1 MEIHNDGDSKR
12 GSFFIDDGDMRVG
25 EMNYIFAGPAK
36 MIIIHTEINE
46 DYEGKGLGRQL
57 VQAGVVYAREHH
69 TKILP
74 LCPFAKK
81 IFDITPEFAD
91 VLF

>member
-1 MEIHNDGDSKR
+1 MEIKNQSDGKR
-12 GSFFIDDGDMRVG
+12 GSFFMDDGNVRVG
-25 EMNYIFAGPAK
+25 EMSYLLAGPAK

-46 DYEGKGLGRQL
+46 DYEGKGLGRRL
-57 VQAGVVYAREHH
+57 VQAGVAYARENHIQ
-69 TKILP
+69 ILP

-81 IFDITPEFAD
+81 IFDVTPEFAD